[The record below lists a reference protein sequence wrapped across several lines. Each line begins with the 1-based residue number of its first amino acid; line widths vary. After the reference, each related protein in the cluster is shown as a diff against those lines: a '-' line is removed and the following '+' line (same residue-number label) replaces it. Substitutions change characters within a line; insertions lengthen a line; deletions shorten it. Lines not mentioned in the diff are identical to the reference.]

1 MRDDETAND
10 HIFEGRIGSEAVA
23 ELHPNLP
30 KRERMS
36 TFILS
41 TDFGFPTG
49 VGALVTREGLPRQL
63 KRGRSWSA
71 GGTADV
77 AQVPGKV
84 RTMEVVGEE
93 FVEGRTINYLL
104 LPLPAITSGLHLLSA
119 YLPFLPLRLNC
130 LLRYLVAELSRI

>member
-1 MRDDETAND
+1 KVHSLLPYHSYLKLTLPRQTALLSSAPTRTALAVSFCKM
-10 HIFEGRIGSEAVA
+10 FE
-23 ELHPNLP
+23 
-30 KRERMS
+30 
-36 TFILS
+36 
-41 TDFGFPTG
+41 FPTG
-49 VGALVTREGLPRQL
+49 VGALVIVPSICRP
-63 KRGRSWSA
+63 WSA

-77 AQVPGKV
+77 VQVPGKV

-119 YLPFLPLRLNC
+119 YLPFLPLRLDC